1 MPTSPSCYCCIHSLL
16 QRAWVCGKMLMLMKG
31 LTGLCKL
38 QLDKSSLPLT
48 LPLSSENLDPEG
60 IFLLETGEDAFLYA
74 GKAVSSELLH
84 QLFEVRSVN
93 EVIPGQF
100 LLQEYDNEPSI
111 LLNKMVNEIR
121 RQRCSYLRDDVPLLK
136 SGLGSPYVE
145 FLVYVHRQIQHSICK
160 NYVLANPFYSR
171 RCKTL
176 MFFTTMKAQIPKT
189 SDFAPDTVEGLHPY
203 PQGLTFYFSTSKKSA
218 SHPEL

>member
-1 MPTSPSCYCCIHSLL
+1 MNQVIKQHEWLEETLSFGSIKIVHHPYAIIKFEILLNTLALTKSVGLRQDARVDERAYWLMGATSISASLAIPLVYPRLFSIHNIP
-16 QRAWVCGKMLMLMKG
+16 
-31 LTGLCKL
+31 KL
-38 QLDKSSLPLT
+38 DESSLPPT

-111 LLNKMVNEIR
+111 LLNKMVNDIR
-121 RQRCSYLRDDVPLLK
+121 RQHCSYLRLHLLKRGDPLEMMFHSFMIEDK
-136 SGLGSPYVE
+136 SGLGSSYVE
-145 FLVYVHRQIQHSICK
+145 FLVYVHRQI
-160 NYVLANPFYSR
+160 
-171 RCKTL
+171 
-176 MFFTTMKAQIPKT
+176 
-189 SDFAPDTVEGLHPY
+189 
-203 PQGLTFYFSTSKKSA
+203 
-218 SHPEL
+218 